1 MISEQEFDA
10 LLTTYEKHG
19 WVLRRVV
26 VVDKGKIPRDLPQDL
41 VVRMGIVNAVW
52 FSRPPKSGSLPW
64 EIRYLGP
71 TPYALVEH
79 LDENSDDFEQRL
91 HQTEERL
98 ADVVAAKRKA

>member
-1 MISEQEFDA
+1 MISAQEFDA
-10 LLTTYEKHG
+10 LVAIYEQHG
-19 WVLRRVV
+19 WVLRQVV
-26 VVDKGKIPRDLPQDL
+26 VAEKNEVPAELPRE
-41 VVRMGIVNAVW
+41 VVSRQGIIDAAW
-52 FSRPPKSGSLPW
+52 FSRPPKLGRLPW